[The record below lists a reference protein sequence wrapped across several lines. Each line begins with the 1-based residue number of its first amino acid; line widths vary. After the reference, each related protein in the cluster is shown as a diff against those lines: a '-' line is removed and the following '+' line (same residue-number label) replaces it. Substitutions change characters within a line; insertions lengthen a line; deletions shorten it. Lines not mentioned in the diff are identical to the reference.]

1 MVDNYSLWE
10 AHDRERQKELDMC
23 PICDYC
29 GEPITDESEHGR
41 EEGYVGVGINNGK
54 FVSEEDAYAYAFECC
69 TNGTDE
75 EIKEF
80 KEMLVEWFYSGS
92 WTKQTV
98 CEG

>member
-54 FVSEEDAYAYAFECC
+54 FVSEEDAYAYAFERC

-75 EIKEF
+75 EIKASLRRCF
-80 KEMLVEWFYSGS
+80 PSPISLQQQ
-92 WTKQTV
+92 TKRSRL
-98 CEG
+98 